1 MAWFRYKIS
10 RVKKFEVFQKRY
22 NFLAIQKRTMF
33 VTDFKPIVVTDAQT
47 LSELMANLK
56 FTLEPK
62 ISVDVKPSLV
72 LPFYQ
77 GALHFFSY
85 LTWEGDRA
93 MYNDITF
100 IRNDKGQFDA
110 AHLLSQCNIDGEKS
124 TKSIA
129 DYLTTSPGK
138 ELRKRGCFVGTTF
151 VDYKWLEAMLTYGMK
166 DAVAMTDYLEGREW
180 RRVEGYLYLV
190 KFIEAD
196 GRIVYKVGR
205 TGDLDNRAKGY
216 RNEAK
221 KRGAAFYELVTLKV
235 DNMYVSERV
244 LINHFETH
252 GAVHLPSKGKEYFT
266 MYTADVSE
274 LAHDVRARELFQQ
287 ATQ

>member
-1 MAWFRYKIS
+1 MGI
-10 RVKKFEVFQKRY
+10 
-22 NFLAIQKRTMF
+22 
-33 VTDFKPIVVTDAQT
+33 
-47 LSELMANLK
+47 
-56 FTLEPK
+56 
-62 ISVDVKPSLV
+62 
-72 LPFYQ
+72 
-77 GALHFFSY
+77 
-85 LTWEGDRA
+85 
-93 MYNDITF
+93 
-100 IRNDKGQFDA
+100 
-110 AHLLSQCNIDGEKS
+110 
-124 TKSIA
+124 
-129 DYLTTSPGK
+129 
-138 ELRKRGCFVGTTF
+138 
-151 VDYKWLEAMLTYGMK
+151 YGL
-166 DAVAMTDYLEGREW
+166 YLEGREW

-205 TGDLDNRAKGY
+205 IGDLDNRAKGY

-221 KRGAAFYELVTLKV
+221 KRGSAFYELVTLKV

-287 ATQ
+287 VTQ